1 MYVCYLDDSYASD
14 GSVMS
19 IAGYAAPEEQW
30 AIVEAEVDALF
41 RAFGVD
47 ALHAMEFH
55 RRQGCFAGW
64 NKAKRKAFVQGV
76 GIMTRDLTL
85 AMSVHINRKNY

>member
-1 MYVCYLDDSYASD
+1 MYVCYLDDSYAND
-14 GSVMS
+14 GTVMT

-30 AIVEAEVDALF
+30 LVVEAEIDALF

-47 ALHAMEFH
+47 SLHAMEFH

-64 NKAKRKAFVQGV
+64 NKAKRMSFVQGV
-76 GIMTRDLTL
+76 GLMTRDLTL
-85 AMSVHINRKNY
+85 AISVNVNRGN